1 MYLTRNQAGVYS
13 PSGVRIPHSPP
24 DTKMAQQGAFFVSG
38 GEGVWTNPLGVDK
51 FAGSEFGQPNG

>member
-1 MYLTRNQAGVYS
+1 
-13 PSGVRIPHSPP
+13 
-24 DTKMAQQGAFFVSG
+24 MAPQGAFFVSG